1 MTEKNDMRE
10 WIDALIKGGKSFE
23 FRLRNNNRTS
33 HITFQSENQRF
44 CQISFYTESGEQFD
58 KDFRDT
64 PFHLPHP
71 FPISSKAPVHCV
83 KCLSKFTDEDFR
95 NVTCYDEQWIC
106 KACKDKAQPET
117 KKPKLILMV
126 AGSEPPS
133 ELLLATL
140 REEHGND
147 IILVTPEE
155 AKAKGLKME
164 DFDNLPTM
172 KYNAPPIAPL
182 AAHPK
187 LTGPLKSGKETR
199 RQRREQERKSK
210 KK

>member
-1 MTEKNDMRE
+1 MAEKNDMRE
-10 WIDALIKGGKSFE
+10 WIDTLIKNGTPFE
-23 FRLRNNNRTS
+23 FRVGNNNLTAS
-33 HITFQSENQRF
+33 ITFQTQAGGF
-44 CQISFYTESGEQFD
+44 CKISFYLISGEEFTR
-58 KDFRDT
+58 DFRDT

-71 FPISSKAPVHCV
+71 YPIQSKAPIFCV
-83 KCLSKFTDEDFR
+83 KCLSTFTTEDR
-95 NVTCYDEQWIC
+95 AYISCEDKEYIC

-117 KKPKLILMV
+117 KKPKLLLMV
-126 AGSEPPS
+126 AGGNPPS

-140 REEHGND
+140 REKHGND
-147 IILVTPEE
+147 IVLVTPEE

-187 LTGPLKSGKETR
+187 LTGPFKSGKETR